1 MPFGV
6 GRSLC
11 SSVFNLPYYYFD
23 VGPGSDQILVY
34 IWPAQAPKMNCVST
48 TNILRVP
55 EGGRQI
61 NL

>member
-11 SSVFNLPYYYFD
+11 SGVFDLPYYHLD
-23 VGPGSDQILVY
+23 VGPGLDQILVY
-34 IWPAQAPKMNCVST
+34 IWPAQAPEMNCVIT